1 MERFPALIV
10 SMSYGTIIA
19 LQSVL
24 TVDYNNNL
32 SITIVVIIAF
42 QVLFI
47 NLLNSEQLMFASE
60 VFILNVLKIY
70 F

>member
-1 MERFPALIV
+1 MERFPVLIV
-10 SMSYGTIIA
+10 SMSYGTITA

-60 VFILNVLKIY
+60 VFILNVLKVY

>member
-1 MERFPALIV
+1 MERFPVLIV

-60 VFILNVLKIY
+60 VFILNVLKVY

>member
-60 VFILNVLKIY
+60 VFILNVLKVY

>member
-10 SMSYGTIIA
+10 SMSYGTITA

-60 VFILNVLKIY
+60 VFILNVLKVY

>member
-60 VFILNVLKIY
+60 VFIINVLNIY

>member
-32 SITIVVIIAF
+32 SIIIVVIIAF

-60 VFILNVLKIY
+60 VFIINVLNIY

>member
-1 MERFPALIV
+1 MERFPVLIV
-10 SMSYGTIIA
+10 SMSYGTITA

>member
-1 MERFPALIV
+1 MERFPVLIV

-60 VFILNVLKIY
+60 VFIVNVLKVY

>member
-1 MERFPALIV
+1 MERFPVLVV

-60 VFILNVLKIY
+60 VFILNVLKVY